1 MRKRTLL
8 MAALVTALV
17 LAVMLTGCAGKS
29 TTTTTSGSNLSTTTS
44 TTRPG
49 SGAVV
54 NSDNV
59 VTAIIESITKQS
71 TGYPWKV
78 DVLIQSTVDVNNLPN
93 PVKDDIGKVVTVVTD
108 QNMSNFKVDDVVT
121 AQIKYVG
128 DVNIPAGISLY
139 MYTIQPEVKP
149 TTY

>member
-1 MRKRTLL
+1 MRKQTLL
-8 MAALVTALV
+8 MTAVVTAFV
-17 LAVMLTGCAGKS
+17 AMVMLTGCAGKS
-29 TTTTTSGSNLSTTTS
+29 TTTTTSTTK
-44 TTRPG
+44 PG

-54 NSDNV
+54 NSDSV